1 MADELLDRIGG
12 LISRR
17 EMFRVGDRVGV
28 AVSGGADS
36 VFLLHALRELAPR
49 WNLTLSVLHVE
60 HGIRGAESIADAEFV
75 RKLAAD
81 AALPFQLRE
90 ANVLAAGDNLEQAA
104 RRVRYEFF
112 AELVNSG
119 QVNRVATGH
128 TRSDQAE
135 TVLFRVLRGSGL
147 AGLAG
152 IRPVTHEGLA
162 RPLLELSRPE
172 VEAWLAAR
180 GIEWR
185 EDETNRDPAY
195 ARNHLR
201 NDVLPLLRECFNPR
215 LDEALANLATLAQ
228 DEELYW
234 DSELARHLPP
244 SLGQGPPVF
253 LTTSKISAAPR
264 ALSRR
269 LIRRAIEQAKGDLRQ
284 IEFAHV
290 ERVLEMA
297 LSTDGHDRMQL
308 PGVDVF
314 RSFEWIRMA
323 PLSRN
328 PPERDFSFSLDV
340 PGSMELPGSAT
351 RITLQV
357 LEKANRAE
365 PYATVVD
372 ELDWQRVHALGG
384 GLAGLELRNWRPGDQ
399 YRRVGQ
405 SKREKIK
412 FLFQEA
418 RVPLWE
424 RRNWP
429 IITYNGVVLW
439 VRRFGAAAE
448 YAADPSCGMVLRVIE
463 TGLES
468 STPGPESSNR

>member
-1 MADELLDRIGG
+1 MPDELLDRIAEF
-12 LISRR
+12 ISRHQ
-17 EMFRVGDRVGV
+17 MFRDGDRVAV

-36 VFLLHALRELAPR
+36 VFLLHALRELAPL
-49 WNLTLSVLHVE
+49 WNLSLTVVHVE
-60 HGIRGAESIADAEFV
+60 HGIRGAESVADARFV
-75 RKLAAD
+75 RQLAAECG
-81 AALPFQLRE
+81 LPFELRE
-90 ANVLAAGDNLEQAA
+90 AKVLPSADNLEQAA
-104 RRVRYEFF
+104 RLARHGFF
-112 AELVNSG
+112 AELIRRG
-119 QVNRVATGH
+119 QVDRVATGH

-152 IRPVTHEGLA
+152 IRPVTREGLV
-162 RPLLELSRPE
+162 RPLLESSRPE
-172 VEAWLAAR
+172 IEEWLKAH

-185 EDETNRDPAY
+185 EDSTNQDRSY

-201 NDVLPLLRECFNPR
+201 HEVLPLLRASFNPR
-215 LDEALANLATLAQ
+215 LDEALANLATLAR

-234 DSELARHLPP
+234 DSELLRRGPP
-244 SLGQGPPVF
+244 AAQGPPVF
-253 LTTSKISAAPR
+253 LTSPEVTGVPR
-264 ALSRR
+264 ALARR
-269 LIRRAIEQAKGDLRQ
+269 IVRRAIEEAKGDLRQ

-290 ERVLEMA
+290 ERILQMA
-297 LSTDGHDRMQL
+297 HSTDGHDRAQL
-308 PGVDVF
+308 PGLDVF
-314 RSFEWIRMA
+314 RSFEWIRFA

-328 PPERDFSFSLDV
+328 GGARDFSYPLLA
-340 PGSMELPGSAT
+340 PGSTELPGSAT

-357 LEKANRAE
+357 LEKSDRPE

-372 ELDWQRVHALGG
+372 ELDWQRVRSLGG
-384 GLAGLELRNWRPGDQ
+384 APSGLELRNWRPGDQ

-405 SKREKIK
+405 SKQEKIK

-448 YAADPSCGMVLRVIE
+448 FAADPSTSVVLRVD
-463 TGLES
+463 ES
-468 STPGPESSNR
+468 GAGSSNR